1 MDFFNGKQLTGMDLI
16 SNANFDVPVNLTD
29 SIVHVPTDV
38 YDYGM
43 LFLMCVYPFTIM
55 YKASKGIFCAATMV
69 QQIH

>member
-1 MDFFNGKQLTGMDLI
+1 MDLI

-43 LFLMCVYPFTIM
+43 LFLSMFTL
-55 YKASKGIFCAATMV
+55 S
-69 QQIH
+69 Q

>member
-1 MDFFNGKQLTGMDLI
+1 MDYFNGKQLTGMDLV

-43 LFLMCVYPFTIM
+43 LLYISGADIKVEGGGEQTLLF
-55 YKASKGIFCAATMV
+55 KA
-69 QQIH
+69 